1 MGKGKTSKYDLVT
14 AKKLYMSFKPL
25 KEIAETID
33 IPYKTLGYHVSK
45 WKDER
50 SLMRN
55 ELLRELTENKSAILS
70 SLVGNSL
77 ECLDRAIADL
87 KHRGTPPTIKEARW
101 IATILTEVDKIARL
115 DEGNPTD
122 IIAEHKPSTVIEL
135 KNKLKRDPFYLED
148 ATYREITDEKITT
161 GSSTD
166 GELSNREDAESS
178 HDKEERD

>member
-1 MGKGKTSKYDLVT
+1 MGKGKTSKYDLKT
-14 AKKLYMSFKPL
+14 AKELYMSFKPPR
-25 KEIAETID
+25 EIAETMD
-33 IPYKTLGYHVSK
+33 MPYKTLMYHIAK

-101 IATILTEVDKIARL
+101 IANIVTELDKIVRL
-115 DEGNPTD
+115 DEGTPTD
-122 IIAEHKPSTVIEL
+122 IIAEHKPSTIIEL
-135 KNKLKRDPFYLED
+135 KDKLKRDPFYLED
-148 ATYREITDEKITT
+148 ANYREITNEKTT
-161 GSSTD
+161 TNPTSD
-166 GELSNREDAESS
+166 VESS
-178 HDKEERD
+178 NERDKGNKE